1 MQAFEAELG
10 TMAGVDAVNAW
21 VAEQTAGLIPNI
33 LARPIANPVVV
44 LLNALHFKDAW
55 DRPFNAKTTAPMPFR
70 LVGGGAVNV
79 ADDAQTRGY
88 AVREDERF
96 IAVSLPYRTAD
107 GESLQPDRPHHQG
120 RTGQARRFRA
130 GGRLARRRRLSR

>member
-21 VAEQTAGLIPNI
+21 VAKQTAGLIPNI

-55 DRPFNAKTTAPMPFR
+55 DRPFNAKTTAR
-70 LVGGGAVNV
+70 IRSTWSGA
-79 ADDAQTRGY
+79 
-88 AVREDERF
+88 
-96 IAVSLPYRTAD
+96 
-107 GESLQPDRPHHQG
+107 
-120 RTGQARRFRA
+120 GQ
-130 GGRLARRRRLSR
+130 